1 MKTLLLLMQIL
12 TTLFAQAQVVIFDR
26 HHFNIVNENGLMRYS
41 AETSHN
47 NYLNNIKNKLN
58 DINLNMNSVILVQSM
73 IKGSLTQVNNVL
85 KSGLAVKQVGSI
97 TSEILKESNDMID
110 LARSEPYL
118 LLFAEDNA
126 RQLKSRGL
134 RLAFEV
140 SDFILKEGD
149 NVLMD
154 FEKRDFL
161 LRKVILEL
169 KVMRALCFSMHKSI
183 YWAKMNGV
191 LKTANPYRHFINR
204 DKRLIDEIT
213 RNYKTL
219 KN

>member
-1 MKTLLLLMQIL
+1 MKILLLLMLIL
-12 TTLFAQAQVVIFDR
+12 TTLFAQAQTVIFDR

-41 AETSHN
+41 VETTHN

-97 TSEILKESNDMID
+97 TAEILKESNAMID

-134 RLAFEV
+134 KLAFEV
-140 SDFILKEGD
+140 SDFMLKEGD

-183 YWAKMNGV
+183 YWAKMNGA
-191 LKTANPYRHFINR
+191 LKTANPYRYFINR
-204 DKRLIDEIT
+204 DKRLIDEII